1 MSSETP
7 ESAGSIQVD
16 SSGVGVTYRSKTT
29 PVRYPDP
36 TTAHPAY
43 RWYVLGVLMIVYA
56 FSFMDRQIVSILLED
71 LRAEFLLS
79 DTQLGLLSGI
89 AFALFYATLGVPIA
103 RLADRSHRVRIVS
116 IAITVW
122 SAMTA
127 VCGLAGS
134 FWQLFLARI
143 GVGIGEAGGGPPSH
157 SIVSDYFDA
166 TQRSVAMSIYS
177 MGPTVGSFIGLA
189 AGGWIAQEYGWR
201 WAFAAVGL
209 PGLLLAVIL
218 YTTVRE
224 PVRGAL
230 DGASTPADR
239 EGFFATVRVLAKNRL
254 WLWNMFG
261 HTFAIFIG
269 YGFSS
274 WKPALYL
281 RQFDLS
287 QAEVGTLLGTMGLVI
302 GVPGLLIGGLIGDR
316 LIARS
321 RRLAVLCIG
330 YATLLVIPF
339 YGLGLMADGWL
350 STTVLLG
357 IGLIFYQLG
366 YGTSISIGMSAVVP
380 HQRALA
386 ASFGFLTANMLGLG
400 LGPLLVGAISDA
412 AEGSFGDRSL
422 AFALG
427 VCLLSLVIAFICFM
441 AAARAISRE
450 EREQ

>member
-1 MSSETP
+1 MSSQNDP
-7 ESAGSIQVD
+7 GL
-16 SSGVGVTYRSKTT
+16 SGNAQGN
-29 PVRYPDP
+29 
-36 TTAHPAY
+36 Y
-43 RWYVLGVLMIVYA
+43 RWYVLGVLMLVYA

-71 LRAEFLLS
+71 LRAEFLLT

-103 RLADRSHRVRIVS
+103 RLADRSNRVRIVS

-127 VCGLAGS
+127 LCGLAGS

-157 SIVSDYFDA
+157 SIVSDYFDP

-189 AGGWIAQEYGWR
+189 AGGWVAQEFGWR
-201 WAFAAVGL
+201 MAFFAVGL
-209 PGLLLAVIL
+209 PGVALAAIL

-224 PVRGAL
+224 PKRGAL
-230 DGASTPADR
+230 DPAAPPGVRD
-239 EGFFATVRVLAKNRL
+239 GFMDTVRILGRNKL
-254 WLWNMFG
+254 WLWNMLG
-261 HTFAIFIG
+261 HTFAIFVG

-287 QAEVGTLLGTMGLVI
+287 QAEVGALVGTMGLVV

-316 LIARS
+316 IIARS
-321 RRLAVLCIG
+321 RKLAVRFIG
-330 YATLLVIPF
+330 YATLLVVPF
-339 YGLGLMADGWL
+339 YALGLMADGWVA
-350 STTVLLG
+350 TTVLLG
-357 IGLIFYQLG
+357 LGLVFYQLG
-366 YGTSISIGMSAVVP
+366 YGTSISIGMSAVQP

-386 ASFGFLTANMLGLG
+386 ASFGFLIANLLGLG

-412 AEGSFGDRSL
+412 AESAFGERSL

-427 VCLLSLVIAFICFM
+427 VCLITLVMAFAFFW
-441 AAARAISRE
+441 AAGNSIKQEEQAANRVFEPIPPRA
-450 EREQ
+450 

>member
-1 MSSETP
+1 MTQSSE
-7 ESAGSIQVD
+7 SATSTQ
-16 SSGVGVTYRSKTT
+16 SGN
-29 PVRYPDP
+29 
-36 TTAHPAY
+36 APATEGQMY

-71 LRAEFLLS
+71 LRAEFLLT

-103 RLADRSHRVRIVS
+103 RYADRGNRVRIVS

-122 SAMTA
+122 SLMTA
-127 VCGLAGS
+127 VCGMAGS

-166 TQRSVAMSIYS
+166 TQRSIAMSIYS
-177 MGPTVGSFIGLA
+177 MGPTVGTFIGLA
-189 AGGWIAQEYGWR
+189 AGGWVAQEYGWR

-209 PGLLLAVIL
+209 PGLILAAIL
-218 YTTVRE
+218 YTTIRE
-224 PVRGAL
+224 PVRGGMDATAIPDNK
-230 DGASTPADR
+230 DG
-239 EGFFATVRVLAKNRL
+239 FMATLRLLIQNRV
-254 WLWNMFG
+254 WLWNMLG
-261 HTFAIFIG
+261 HTFAIFVG

-287 QAEVGTLLGTMGLVI
+287 QAEVGTLLGTMGLLV

-316 LIARS
+316 LISRS
-321 RRLAVLCIG
+321 RKLTLYCIG
-330 YATLLVIPF
+330 FATLLTIPF

-350 STTVLLG
+350 STTILLG
-357 IGLIFYQLG
+357 IGLVFYQLG
-366 YGTSISIGMSAVVP
+366 YGTSISIGMSAVAP

-386 ASFGFLTANMLGLG
+386 ASFGFLTANLLGLG

-412 AEGSFGDRSL
+412 ATTSFGDRSL

-427 VCLLSLVIAFICFM
+427 VCLITLVIAFGFFV
-441 AAARAISRE
+441 AAARAIPPE
-450 EREQ
+450 ED

>member
-1 MSSETP
+1 MSD
-7 ESAGSIQVD
+7 QVT
-16 SSGVGVTYRSKTT
+16 SPGTVTSYGV
-29 PVRYPDP
+29 
-36 TTAHPAY
+36 Y

-71 LRAEFLLS
+71 LRLEFDLS

-103 RLADRSHRVRIVS
+103 RLADRSNRVRIVS

-134 FWQLFLARI
+134 FWHLFLARI
-143 GVGIGEAGGGPPSH
+143 GVGVGEAGGGPPSH
-157 SIVSDYFDA
+157 SLVSDYFDP
-166 TQRSVAMSIYS
+166 TERSVAMSIYS
-177 MGPTVGSFIGLA
+177 MGPTVGTFIGLA
-189 AGGWIAQEYGWR
+189 AGGWVAQEYGWR
-201 WAFAAVGL
+201 WAFAVVGL
-209 PGLLLAVIL
+209 PGILLAVLL
-218 YTTVRE
+218 YTTVKE

-230 DGASTPADR
+230 DNAVKPAQR
-239 EGFFATVRVLAKNRL
+239 LGFNATVRELVKNRL
-254 WLWNMFG
+254 WLWNMLG
-261 HTFAIFIG
+261 HTSAIFVG

-287 QAEVGTLLGTMGLVI
+287 QAEVGTLIGTMALLV
-302 GVPGLLIGGLIGDR
+302 GVPGLLVGGLIGDR

-321 RRLAVLCIG
+321 RKLAVRCIA
-330 YATLLVIPF
+330 YAQLLVVPL
-339 YGLGLMADGWL
+339 YVLGLMADGWL
-350 STTVLLG
+350 AATALLG
-357 IGLIFYQLG
+357 LGLVFYQLG
-366 YGTSISIGMSAVVP
+366 YGTSISIGLSAVNP

-386 ASFGFLTANMLGLG
+386 ASFGFLIANLLGLG

-412 AEGSFGDRSL
+412 AESSFGIRSL

-427 VCLLSLVIAFICFM
+427 VCLIAMVISFVCYWIASN
-441 AAARAISRE
+441 AIKDEGESAPA
-450 EREQ
+450 Q

>member
-1 MSSETP
+1 MTQSIEEATKAK
-7 ESAGSIQVD
+7 AGN
-16 SSGVGVTYRSKTT
+16 
-29 PVRYPDP
+29 
-36 TTAHPAY
+36 APATENKMY

-71 LRAEFLLS
+71 LRAEFLLT

-103 RLADRSHRVRIVS
+103 RLADRSNRVRIVS

-122 SAMTA
+122 SLMTA
-127 VCGLAGS
+127 ICGLAGS

-143 GVGIGEAGGGPPSH
+143 GVGVGEAGGGPPSH

-166 TQRSVAMSIYS
+166 TQRSTAMSIYS

-189 AGGWIAQEYGWR
+189 AGGWVAQEYGWR
-201 WAFAAVGL
+201 WAFASVGL
-209 PGLLLAVIL
+209 PGLILAAIL

-224 PVRGAL
+224 PVRGGMDATAAP
-230 DGASTPADR
+230 DNKES
-239 EGFFATVRVLAKNRL
+239 FMATVRLLIQNRV
-254 WLWNMFG
+254 WLWNMLG
-261 HTFAIFIG
+261 HTFAIFVG

-287 QAEVGTLLGTMGLVI
+287 QAEVGALLGTMGLLV

-321 RRLAVLCIG
+321 RKLTLHCI
-330 YATLLVIPF
+330 AFAALLTIPF
-339 YGLGLMADGWL
+339 YGAGLMADDWL
-350 STTVLLG
+350 STTILLG
-357 IGLIFYQLG
+357 IGLVFYQLG
-366 YGTSISIGMSAVVP
+366 YGTSISIGMSAVAP

-386 ASFGFLTANMLGLG
+386 ASFGFLTANLLGLG

-412 AEGSFGDRSL
+412 ATEAFGDRAL
-422 AFALG
+422 AFSLG
-427 VCLLSLVIAFICFM
+427 VCLITLVIAFICFM
-441 AAARAISRE
+441 VAARAIPVSYTHLTLPTIYSV
-450 EREQ
+450 

>member
-1 MSSETP
+1 MP
-7 ESAGSIQVD
+7 DKQ
-16 SSGVGVTYRSKTT
+16 
-29 PVRYPDP
+29 DP
-36 TTAHPAY
+36 TNSGNAHGAY

-103 RLADRSHRVRIVS
+103 RLADRGNRVRIVT

-127 VCGLAGS
+127 ICGLAGS

-143 GVGIGEAGGGPPSH
+143 GVGVGEAGGGPPSH
-157 SIVSDYFDA
+157 SIVSDYFEP

-189 AGGWIAQEYGWR
+189 AGGWVAQQYGWR
-201 WAFAAVGL
+201 WAFGAVGL
-209 PGLLLAVIL
+209 PGLALAAIL

-230 DGASTPADR
+230 DPVGKRSNQESFQD
-239 EGFFATVRVLAKNRL
+239 TVRALIKNRL
-254 WLWNMFG
+254 WLWNMLG
-261 HTFAIFIG
+261 HTFAIFVG

-274 WKPALYL
+274 WKPTLYL

-287 QAEVGTLLGTMGLVI
+287 QAEVGALIGTMGLVV

-316 LIARS
+316 IVARS
-321 RRLAVLCIG
+321 QKLAVRCIG

-350 STTVLLG
+350 LTTILLG
-357 IGLIFYQLG
+357 LGLVFYQLG
-366 YGTSISIGMSAVVP
+366 YGTSISIGMSAVEP
-380 HQRALA
+380 SQRALA
-386 ASFGFLTANMLGLG
+386 ASFGFLTANLLGLG

-412 AEGSFGDRSL
+412 AVSSFGIRSL
-422 AFALG
+422 AFSLG
-427 VCLLSLVIAFICFM
+427 VCLIALIISFAFFW
-441 AAARAISRE
+441 AAGNAIESRQRDADDGGE
-450 EREQ
+450 ALPGQASIK

>member
-1 MSSETP
+1 MPPSSEQATSI
-7 ESAGSIQVD
+7 ESASA
-16 SSGVGVTYRSKTT
+16 SVTENQM
-29 PVRYPDP
+29 
-36 TTAHPAY
+36 Y

-71 LRAEFLLS
+71 LRAEFLLT

-103 RLADRSHRVRIVS
+103 RFADRSNRVRIVS

-122 SAMTA
+122 SLMTA
-127 VCGLAGS
+127 VCGMAGS
-134 FWQLFLARI
+134 FWHLFLARI

-166 TQRSVAMSIYS
+166 TQRSIAMSIYS

-189 AGGWIAQEYGWR
+189 AGGWVAQEYGWR
-201 WAFAAVGL
+201 WAFASVGL
-209 PGLLLAVIL
+209 PGLILAAIL

-224 PVRGAL
+224 PVRGGMDA
-230 DGASTPADR
+230 TTIPANRDSFM
-239 EGFFATVRVLAKNRL
+239 GTVRLLIQNRV
-254 WLWNMFG
+254 WLWNMLG
-261 HTFAIFIG
+261 HTFAIFVG

-287 QAEVGTLLGTMGLVI
+287 QAEVGTLLGTMGLLV

-316 LIARS
+316 LISRS
-321 RRLAVLCIG
+321 RKLTLYCIG
-330 YATLLVIPF
+330 FAALLTIPF
-339 YGLGLMADGWL
+339 YGLGLMADDWL
-350 STTVLLG
+350 STTILLG
-357 IGLIFYQLG
+357 IGLVFYQLG
-366 YGTSISIGMSAVVP
+366 YGTSISIGMSAVAP

-386 ASFGFLTANMLGLG
+386 ASFGFLTANLLGLG

-412 AEGSFGDRSL
+412 ATANFGDRSL

-427 VCLLSLVIAFICFM
+427 VCLITLVVAFAFFM
-441 AAARAISRE
+441 AAARAIPPE
-450 EREQ
+450 EK